1 MLGVRGETTEEDEI
15 EYDLGFIIGKASKRK
30 DKGKDDQEAGSELV
44 ETSSNLPTVMCV
56 VARKAEYLE
65 RSRDIP
71 SKNRRH
77 DSVGAN
83 WASLATVSR
92 ETGEHISK

>member
-1 MLGVRGETTEEDEI
+1 MDEDEI
-15 EYDLGFIIGKASKRK
+15 EYDLGLMTGKVSIRK
-30 DKGKDDQEAGSELV
+30 DKGKDDQGVLSEPV
-44 ETSSNLPTVMCV
+44 EISSSLPTVTCV
-56 VARKAEYLE
+56 AARKAEYLE

-71 SKNRRH
+71 SKNRRE

-83 WASLATVSR
+83 WISWATVSR